1 MALRKKKSLLDQ
13 ASDYVDQ
20 VRPQVE
26 SAVASALDAVEEFY
40 EKTARPALLDAKDKA
55 GPALA
60 DAREK
65 AAPYVAEARDRAAAA
80 LADAREKAGPA
91 LADARDKAAP
101 LVAAGAAKAGE
112 VAAQAKE
119 AADARVA
126 QLRGEEKKKGSKLK
140 KLAIFAALAGAVG
153 FVAKKLQGGGQ
164 SDNWQSSYV
173 PTPAPA
179 PRQRRRD
186 DAGAAGPDEAISDAA
201 DEPQPVTTPDD
212 PAEVVDLEAPLEDAR
227 RRRRSSAATMPGPSS
242 RGHGGSRAQPLSSRG
257 WPGSASASPVR
268 TARCTSPDTTRC
280 GPSWA
285 SRPTATGPS
294 TPPGCRPRSRCRRR
308 S

>member
-13 ASDYVDQ
+13 ASDYVDT

-26 SAVASALDAVEEFY
+26 SAVATALDAVEDFY
-40 EKTARPALLDAKDKA
+40 ENTARPALVEAKDKA
-55 GPALA
+55 GPTLA
-60 DAREK
+60 DARTK

-80 LADAREKAGPA
+80 LVEARESAGPV

-101 LVAAGAAKAGE
+101 LVASGAAKASE

-140 KLAIFAALAGAVG
+140 KLAIFAALAGAIG
-153 FVAKKLQGGGQ
+153 FVAKKLQSGGQ
-164 SDNWQSSYV
+164 ADNWQSSYV

-179 PRQRRRD
+179 KAN

-201 DEPQPVTTPDD
+201 DEPHEATTPDQ
-212 PAEVVDLEAPLEDAR
+212 PAEVVDLEAPVEDA
-227 RRRRSSAATMPGPSS
+227 PK
-242 RGHGGSRAQPLSSRG
+242 
-257 WPGSASASPVR
+257 
-268 TARCTSPDTTRC
+268 TS
-280 GPSWA
+280 
-285 SRPTATGPS
+285 
-294 TPPGCRPRSRCRRR
+294 
-308 S
+308 